1 MTRQPPHGSRPL
13 RWSGGSLTVIG
24 LAALAVS
31 CGGSGGD
38 DATPAT
44 QTSIT
49 STSAKTAASDANAF
63 LPICSNTAAT
73 ASSTG
78 TTAGGSRLLSGAI
91 ALIQQRH
98 QARLMGTPLAS
109 AASALSSTSSAA
121 GSKRALALT
130 STQPADVL
138 GNCPGHGGRY
148 GYTSYSHA
156 SGVTTATLAFS
167 DYCTVDSTTGNEE
180 VLSGSLSFVNTATPT
195 DSGPI
200 PTKFTADTGG
210 SGINALVRTTS
221 GGTVSSETLAFSGL
235 AYTVGVPGGNPTAA
249 SPDRMVVN
257 EVKQTNVVSGKV
269 RRQTGFTMTSF
280 DTASGGSQMS
290 YSGRGYRSNGEY
302 FDFSTTTPIVTDSTG
317 KYTGGAI
324 TFTGS
329 GGSTAVV
336 TVVPGATLQA
346 TLMVNGTI
354 ESDLPTC
361 Q

>member
-1 MTRQPPHGSRPL
+1 
-13 RWSGGSLTVIG
+13 VIG

-49 STSAKTAASDANAF
+49 STSARTAASDANAF

-73 ASSTG
+73 ATG
-78 TTAGGSRLLSGAI
+78 TGTATGGSRLLSGAI

-109 AASALSSTSSAA
+109 AASTLSSTSSAA

-130 STQPADVL
+130 SAQPADVL

-148 GYTSYSHA
+148 GYTSYSHTN
-156 SGVTTATLAFS
+156 GVTTATLAFS
-167 DYCTVDSTTGNEE
+167 DYCTVDSDTGNEE

-195 DSGPI
+195 DAGPVA
-200 PTKFTADTGG
+200 TRFTADTGS
-210 SGINALVRTTS
+210 SGINALVRTS
-221 GGTVSSETLAFSGL
+221 GGSTVSSETLAFSGL
-235 AYTVGVPGGNPTAA
+235 DYTVGVPGGNPTAA
-249 SPDRMVVN
+249 NPDRMVVN
-257 EVKQTNVVSGKV
+257 EVKQTNAVSGKV

-302 FDFSTTTPIVTDSTG
+302 FDFSTTTPIVTDSTSR
-317 KYTGGAI
+317 YTGGAI

-336 TVVPGATLQA
+336 TLVPGATLQA
-346 TLMVNGTI
+346 TLTVNGTLD
-354 ESDLPTC
+354 SSLPAC

>member
-13 RWSGGSLTVIG
+13 RWFGGSLTVIG

-38 DATPAT
+38 DAT

-73 ASSTG
+73 ATSTG
-78 TTAGGSRLLSGAI
+78 TATGGSRLLSGTLAM
-91 ALIQQRH
+91 IQQRH
-98 QARLMGTPLAS
+98 QARLMGAPLAS
-109 AASALSSTSSAA
+109 TAAATSAVT

-138 GNCPGHGGRY
+138 GNCVGHGGRY

-167 DYCTVDSTTGNEE
+167 DYCTVDSATGNEE
-180 VLSGSLSFVNTATPT
+180 VLNGSLSFVNTATPT
-195 DSGPI
+195 DAGPVA
-200 PTKFTADTGG
+200 TRFTADTGG
-210 SGINALVRTTS
+210 SGINALVRTT
-221 GGTVSSETLAFSGL
+221 GGSTVSSETLAFSGL
-235 AYTVGVPGGNPTAA
+235 AYTVGVPGGNPTATN
-249 SPDRMVVN
+249 PDRMVIA
-257 EVKQTNVVSGKV
+257 EVKQTNAVSGKV

-280 DTASGGSQMS
+280 DTSSGGSQMS

-302 FDFSTTTPIVTDSTG
+302 FDFSSSTPIVTDSTG

-336 TVVPGATLQA
+336 TLVPGATLQA
-346 TLMVNGTI
+346 TLTVNGTLD
-354 ESDLPTC
+354 SSLPAC

>member
-13 RWSGGSLTVIG
+13 RWFGGSLTVIG

-49 STSAKTAASDANAF
+49 STSAKTAAADANAF

-73 ASSTG
+73 ATG
-78 TTAGGSRLLSGAI
+78 TGTAAGGSRLLSGAI

-109 AASALSSTSSAA
+109 AASTTSAPA

-130 STQPADVL
+130 GTQPADVL

-148 GYTSYSHA
+148 GYTSYSHV

-167 DYCTVDSTTGNEE
+167 DYCTVDSDTGNEE
-180 VLSGSLSFVNTATPT
+180 VLSGSMSFVNTATPT
-195 DSGPI
+195 DAGPVA
-200 PTKFTADTGG
+200 TRFTADTGG

-221 GGTVSSETLAFSGL
+221 GSTVSSETLAFTGL
-235 AYTVGVPGGNPTAA
+235 AYTVGVPGGDPTEAN
-249 SPDRMVVN
+249 PDRMVVT
-257 EVKQTNVVSGKV
+257 EVKQTNAVSGKV

-302 FDFSTTTPIVTDSTG
+302 FDFSSSTPIVTDSTG

-336 TVVPGATLQA
+336 TLVPGATLQA
-346 TLMVNGTI
+346 TLTVNGTLD
-354 ESDLPTC
+354 SSLPAC

>member
-1 MTRQPPHGSRPL
+1 M
-13 RWSGGSLTVIG
+13 IG

-31 CGGSGGD
+31 CGGSGSD
-38 DATPAT
+38 DSTPAT
-44 QTSIT
+44 QTTIT
-49 STSAKTAASDANAF
+49 SSSARAAAADANAF
-63 LPICSNTAAT
+63 LPVCSNTTLTTTSAT
-73 ASSTG
+73 SSNP
-78 TTAGGSRLLSGAI
+78 GGSRLLNTTL

-109 AASALSSTSSAA
+109 TASATSAVT

-138 GNCPGHGGRY
+138 GNCVGHGGRY

-200 PTKFTADTGG
+200 STKFTADTGS
-210 SGINALVRTTS
+210 SGINALVRTT
-221 GGTVSSETLAFSGL
+221 GGTTVSSETLAFTGL
-235 AYTVGVPGGNPTAA
+235 AYTVGVPGGNPTATN
-249 SPDRMVVN
+249 PDRMVVA

-290 YSGRGYRSNGEY
+290 YSARGYRSNGEY

-329 GGSTAVV
+329 GSGGSGSSTAVL

-346 TLMVNGTI
+346 TLMVDGAVD
-354 ESDLPTC
+354 SSLPAC